1 MQHKTTRTNPVVVAI
16 LLMAT
21 FFYGLS
27 VNAQLRQRVD
37 SVTATLP
44 ARMWDGMSLQS
55 VQFDA
60 HQSVLTMKLEPI
72 KLHRKTDPN
81 STSDMQ
87 AEGRHIVSD
96 CVRAHCHAVRGATDI
111 EGDATLWRAIGPMLQ
126 SVVSDS
132 ITLQLEL
139 REKKGHRHTVLLSS
153 SDVRRAIELGKEK
166 AAEDEA
172 EAEEMKQGIYRVN
185 KITNQ
190 TSKKV

>member
-1 MQHKTTRTNPVVVAI
+1 MQHKTTRINPFVVAI

-27 VNAQLRQRVD
+27 VNAQLRQRID

-55 VQFDA
+55 VQFDTR
-60 HQSVLTMKLEPI
+60 QSVLTMKLEPI

-87 AEGRHIVSD
+87 AEGRLIVAD
-96 CVRAHCHAVRGATDI
+96 CVRAHCHAMRGVTDM
-111 EGDATLWRAIGPMLQ
+111 EGDAPLWRAIGPMLQ

-139 REKKGHRHTVLLSS
+139 REKKGHRHTVLLPPSAVKQAM
-153 SDVRRAIELGKEK
+153 DNGKKK

-172 EAEEMKQGIYRVN
+172 EAEEMKQGIYRVKN
-185 KITNQ
+185 EK
-190 TSKKV
+190 